1 MEQAGRVF
9 GRGRSPQIMRAMMNL
24 SYAWKIRTERGNLSA
39 EQIRKVAEA
48 IDAAARIIDEV

>member
-1 MEQAGRVF
+1 MDKAGKAF

-24 SYAWKIRTERGNLSA
+24 QFALRVRAAQGNLSS
-39 EQIRKVAEA
+39 EQTRKVAEA